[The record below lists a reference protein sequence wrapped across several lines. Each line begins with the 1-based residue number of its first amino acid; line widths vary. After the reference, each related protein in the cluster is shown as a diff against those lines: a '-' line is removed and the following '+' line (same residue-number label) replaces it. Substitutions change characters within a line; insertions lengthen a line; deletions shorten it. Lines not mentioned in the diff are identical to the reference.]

1 MLSILQIAANAVFC
15 SLLIQYHYNPIIII
29 KNILDPMYLFRLYCH
44 SLTSFAILENSVSL
58 NTSML
63 LDTESLK
70 IVYFRRM
77 SEDYL
82 FFVNFITLKNTLF
95 LPYIIIS
102 LVDNILIMWDI
113 IMFVVRYKIQTF
125 P

>member
-1 MLSILQIAANAVFC
+1 
-15 SLLIQYHYNPIIII
+15 
-29 KNILDPMYLFRLYCH
+29 
-44 SLTSFAILENSVSL
+44 
-58 NTSML
+58 ML